1 MQTVLQALAE
11 PRRRDILRV
20 IRGGELS
27 SGEIASRF
35 DVTRPAISQ
44 HLRVLED
51 VGLVSVTRAGTR
63 LLYRLRPEGFASLRA
78 YLERFW
84 GESLDALRIA
94 AEAQEL
100 KETRWKKTRRNR
112 SRLPSGWRCAT
123 GKIGGLTDCEQPI

>member
-11 PRRRDILRV
+11 PRRREILRV

-27 SGEIASRF
+27 SGQIASRF

-44 HLRVLED
+44 HLRVLEN

-63 LLYRLRPEGFASLRA
+63 RLYRLRPEGFASLRA
-78 YLERFW
+78 YLEQFW
-84 GESLDALRIA
+84 GESLDALKVA

-100 KETRWKKTRRNR
+100 EEARWKKTRRTR
-112 SRLPSGWRCAT
+112 SRPPSGS
-123 GKIGGLTDCEQPI
+123 GLAPRRSSRS